1 MSDSANLDQGQLC
14 WLPLQRGETVLC
26 LAGSLWLSHAGQD
39 IILQAG
45 DEYQASQPQ
54 LLLCQALQAARLL
67 RRQQTPQPALVAQR
81 KSRPSI
87 LHFWRA
93 HT

>member
-1 MSDSANLDQGQLC
+1 MSDSAHLDPGQLC

-54 LLLCQALQAARLL
+54 LLLCQALQTARL
-67 RRQQTPQPALVAQR
+67 RRRLQAPQPVQLAQR
-81 KSRPSI
+81 KARPSI